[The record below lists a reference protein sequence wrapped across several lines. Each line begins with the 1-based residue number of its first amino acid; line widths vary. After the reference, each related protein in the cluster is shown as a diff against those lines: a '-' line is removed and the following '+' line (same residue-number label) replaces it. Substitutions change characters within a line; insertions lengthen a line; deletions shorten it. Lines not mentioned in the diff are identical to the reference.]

1 MITAAVINTTALIMP
16 MTRDKIPSIRATI
29 PKAYKPPCDGG
40 HVDGL
45 GPVGPSGGG
54 LGGSVLGQ
62 AYLVVK

>member
-29 PKAYKPPCDGG
+29 PKAYRPCDG
-40 HVDGL
+40 D
-45 GPVGPSGGG
+45 PGG